1 VSRRT
6 ALSLALLTA
15 LPALAAPSLA
25 SAAVPAHAL
34 RSAAPAAY
42 TMKALK
48 ITTMVASESALTPD
62 VPQKCV
68 VDADLYTP
76 AGVSKANPAPAILTT
91 NGFGGSKADQ
101 AGLGR
106 AYAAKGYVVLS
117 YSGLGFGSDAT
128 KPGSGSGCKITLDD
142 REHDG
147 AAARQLIDF
156 LGGIKKADDGTKVD
170 YVTKDTVA
178 HDGRTHPGD
187 VRVGMV
193 GGSYGGEIQFATAA
207 IDPRLDTI
215 IPLITWNDLAYSLA
229 PNNTSLPSSTS
240 VTYATPGTEKVDW
253 TTLFFTVGFVDGIM
267 ATFAQ
272 SDPTRLLPCDNF
284 ADQACKSKAFLDG
297 FGYPDQAT
305 LDFARNASVETYIKR
320 VRIPT
325 LLGQGQADTL
335 FNLHEAT
342 ATYASLKKQGTPVKM
357 IWQQWGHSH
366 APLPGEFDLS
376 HPDTNYEGQVVTA
389 WFDHY
394 LKDNPAAP
402 ALDFTWFRDYVPYT
416 GNAAPA
422 FTSAPSYPLPGTT
435 TLYGSGS
442 SLVPTAKGLKD
453 GSTQFGVPAQVPL
466 SYTETSALDQSQPVT
481 DAPGATAALSTA
493 PLAHD
498 VDVVGIPT
506 ATLRL
511 ASPTAMA
518 AQGGGPGGQLV
529 AFIKLY
535 DVAPDGSIDLPH
547 RVISPIRIA
556 DISKPVQVSLPGLV
570 HRFRKGHT
578 MKLVVSLSDAAYKN
592 NDLAQLVTLSTSQK
606 APTTLTLP
614 GKLSVTAAAAPARV
628 AAARP
633 AAGAGAG
640 APAAAPVSSAA
651 ELPRTGGSARLPA
664 LALALLGGAAWSA
677 AGVA

>member
-1 VSRRT
+1 MSRRT

-48 ITTMVASESALTPD
+48 ITTMVASKSAL
-62 VPQKCV
+62 PQKCV

-76 AGVSKANPAPAILTT
+76 KGVSPARPAPAILTT

-117 YSGLGFGSDAT
+117 YSGLGFGSDAMT
-128 KPGSGSGCKITLDD
+128 SGSGSGCKITLDD

-207 IDPRLDTI
+207 VDPRLDTI

-253 TTLFFTVGFVDGIM
+253 TSLFFTVGFVDGIM
-267 ATFAQ
+267 AAFAQ

-284 ADQACKSKAFLDG
+284 ADQACKSKLFLDG

-305 LDFARNASVETYIKR
+305 LDFARSASVETYIKR

-342 ATYASLKKQGTPVKM
+342 ATYTSLNKQGTPVKM

-442 SLVPTAKGLKD
+442 SLVPTSKGLKD
-453 GSTQFGVPAQVPL
+453 GSTQLGVPAQVPL

-481 DAPGATAALSTA
+481 DAPGATAALSSA

-518 AQGGGPGGQLV
+518 AQGGGAGGQLV

-628 AAARP
+628 AAVAP
-633 AAGAGAG
+633 AAAAGAGAG

-664 LALALLGGAAWSA
+664 LALALLGGAAWVRRRRTA
-677 AGVA
+677 

>member
-6 ALSLALLTA
+6 AVALALLTA
-15 LPALAAPSLA
+15 LPVLTAPSPA
-25 SAAVPAHAL
+25 SAA
-34 RSAAPAAY
+34 APAPRATSDP
-42 TMKALK
+42 TMPQAIK
-48 ITTMVASESALTPD
+48 ITTTVGTN
-62 VPQKCV
+62 QTCV
-68 VDADLYTP
+68 VDADLYKP
-76 AGVSKANPAPAILTT
+76 ADVDKKHPAPAILTT

-128 KPGSGSGCKITLDD
+128 KPGSGSQCKITLDD

-147 AAARQLIDF
+147 AAASQLIDF
-156 LGGIKKADDGTKVD
+156 LGGIKPADDGTSVD

-193 GGSYGGEIQFATAA
+193 GGSYGGGIQFATAA

-267 ATFAQ
+267 AAFAQ

-305 LDFARNASVETYIKR
+305 LDFARNASVETYIKM

-342 ATYASLKKQGTPVKM
+342 ATYTSLKKQATPVKM

-442 SLVPTAKGLKD
+442 SLVPTSKGLKD

-466 SYTETSALDQSQPVT
+466 SYTETSALDQSQPVS
-481 DAPGATAALSTA
+481 DAPGATAALSSA

-570 HRFRKGHT
+570 HRFRQGHT
-578 MKLVVSLSDAAYKN
+578 LKLVVSLSDAAYKN

-628 AAARP
+628 AAVAP
-633 AAGAGAG
+633 AAAAGAGAG
-640 APAAAPVSSAA
+640 APAAAPVSSAS

-664 LALALLGGAAWSA
+664 LALALLGGAAWVRRRRTA
-677 AGVA
+677 